1 MKANAKINYNA
12 IQKEIDENYLD
23 LVSGIYDVYDF
34 IGYISV
40 KYFKPVDPI
49 WGERTDENPYLDML
63 FGMIEINGIELY

>member
-34 IGYISV
+34 MGYISA
-40 KYFKPVDPI
+40 KYFLWKE
-49 WGERTDENPYLDML
+49 WHWLL
-63 FGMIEINGIELY
+63 